1 MSIAE
6 LIMTGTERASK
17 STDWVADSLAKIG
30 DNVSKVLREREQQKQ
45 AQEILPFLQQSM
57 QESMTLAGQ
66 GKTGEAYAKLMP
78 FLADPSVIN
87 NPNFKQ
93 VIPAF
98 ESGIK
103 IAGDDFYKK
112 EQLRI
117 QEGMYNQRADYNT
130 SLIGL
135 RQSQATAKAEV
146 DARKLGIQEQ
156 RLQLQREYYDAK
168 DENEKARID
177 IQLQRLDLDEERLDS
192 SNYFQQQKL
201 EAGQDTSFQKSYEGA
216 AGIGGP
222 RSAGTQIS
230 PTDRTTIEQAAKD
243 ITNLEPLPGETPE
256 QPTGIPAMGASQTP
270 VAATPN
276 QPFTLESP
284 AASFTQLGAQP
295 YEPSERL
302 LETFAKNSDKY
313 NSASSKEKKQM
324 NSERSIVYDN
334 QDALQN
340 DLPNLNTEQIG
351 FTQVDAGVVDPELV
365 GIKYLR
371 NVEKGRNAQGKITGY
386 EPNNGAAASIERLQ
400 TAFNV
405 VNGRQDL
412 RDLYANAG
420 GWQNVEIKS
429 VPASKGNIKEGEI
442 EDISASFEVINKKN
456 REQKVLVT
464 GKDVELLQ
472 SIEMVVPISNTNKMD
487 RVYLKGQQPTAA
499 SAPTQVGLP
508 ATQLTTTAPQIP
520 EEAIELQKIVEQG
533 QAAKAGETA
542 KNVEK
547 RIQDIDAQIK
557 RLGST
562 TIERGGR
569 LASEGNIPARSKTS
583 EEAQADIQKITN
595 LKTER
600 ELLFAKT
607 EKAYNAA
614 KSEGRVFQNADE
626 VKSSKKKFPA
636 GTIIYIGREPA
647 KVK

>member
-6 LIMTGTERASK
+6 LIMTGTNRASE
-17 STDWVADSLAKIG
+17 STAWVGDSLAKLG
-30 DNVSKVLREREQQKQ
+30 QNVGQALAQREQQKQ
-45 AQEILPFLQQSM
+45 AQEMLPFLQQSM

-87 NPNFKQ
+87 NPNLRQ

-103 IAGDDFYKK
+103 MAGDQFYKK
-112 EQLRI
+112 EELRI
-117 QEGMYNQRADYNT
+117 REDMYGARSDYQN
-130 SLIGL
+130 SLLGL
-135 RQSQATAKAEV
+135 RQNQATAKTEV
-146 DARKLGIQEQ
+146 DARKLDIQEE
-156 RLQLQREYYDAK
+156 RLKLQREYYDAR

-192 SNYFQQQKL
+192 DIAYRQQKL
-201 EAGQDTSFQKSYEGA
+201 GYGQDTSFQQSYEGA

-222 RSAGTQIS
+222 RSAGTPLTS
-230 PTDRTTIEQAAKD
+230 TDRTTIEQAAQD
-243 ITNLEPLPGETPE
+243 VTNAVLLPDEVPQ
-256 QPTGIPAMGASQTP
+256 QPTGIPAMGASETT
-270 VAATPN
+270 AI
-276 QPFTLESP
+276 PFTLESP

-313 NSASSKEKKQM
+313 NSASPKEKKQM

-334 QDALQN
+334 QDALKN

-412 RDLYANAG
+412 RELYANAG

-442 EDISASFEVINKKN
+442 EDVSASFEVINKKN

-464 GKDVELLQ
+464 GKDAELLQ

-487 RVYLKGQQPTAA
+487 RVYLKGQQPTTAP
-499 SAPTQVGLP
+499 APTQGGMP
-508 ATQLTTTAPQIP
+508 AAQA
-520 EEAIELQKIVEQG
+520 G
-533 QAAKAGETA
+533 AAKATQQAAPEELDATNPFAKKISEQKASQQVTEAET
-542 KNVEK
+542 
-547 RIQDIDAQIK
+547 
-557 RLGST
+557 
-562 TIERGGR
+562 
-569 LASEGNIPARSKTS
+569 SKTRTKDTIAS
-583 EEAQADIQKITN
+583 LETK
-595 LKTER
+595 LKV
-600 ELLFAKT
+600 L
-607 EKAYNAA
+607 EKLATRKGFQPDDAA
-614 KSEGRVFQNADE
+614 NYKDYQNTKMKLDTLKQISVAESEGRAFASEAEARN
-626 VKSSKKKFPA
+626 SNKKFDK
-636 GTIIYIGREPA
+636 GTTIYIAGKA
-647 KVK
+647 AVVQ